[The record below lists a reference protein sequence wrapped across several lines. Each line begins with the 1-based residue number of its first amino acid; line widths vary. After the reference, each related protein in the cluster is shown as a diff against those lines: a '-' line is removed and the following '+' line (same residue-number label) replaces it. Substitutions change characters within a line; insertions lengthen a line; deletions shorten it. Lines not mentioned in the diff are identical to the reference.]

1 MREFKRKYWLHQFTG
16 AVKATVP
23 WVWILVGMIGLA
35 DIGLIATGGMTLV
48 HFLMSIS
55 IFAVIYGC
63 SAIMALAVTNEN
75 AEVEYIVYKK
85 GFCLEY
91 FYAYE
96 NKFIKGKQ
104 PSNGRYIKYAEIY
117 RKLGD
122 YKSAIAVL
130 NTLSVGEDSISDRS
144 SYLFVYMLSAVQMGD
159 KETADDIWRRNQ
171 DFINKLETTPYSE
184 TYTMLN
190 LVLAYVDCASERY
203 DHALN
208 IVRTVLNSKK
218 MKKWGNYK
226 ADFLALKIFLLKKLN
241 RESEINAAVMEF
253 NKCAAEWK
261 PLYESER
268 TELRESVEKA
278 IRGELPIE
286 YTTDS
291 INVM

>member
-1 MREFKRKYWLHQFTG
+1 MGEFKRKYWLHQFTG

-23 WVWILVGMIGLA
+23 WVWILLGIIGLA
-35 DIGLIATGGMTLV
+35 DIGLIAAGSMTLV

-55 IFAVIYGC
+55 IFVLIYG
-63 SAIMALAVTNEN
+63 SAAVMALAVTNEN
-75 AEVEYIVYKK
+75 AEVEYIVYEK

-96 NKFIKGKQ
+96 NKFIKGK
-104 PSNGRYIKYAEIY
+104 PVNAGRYIKFAEIY

-130 NTLSVGEDSISDRS
+130 NGIYVSEDSISDRS

-159 KETADDIWRRNQ
+159 KELADDIWRRNQ
-171 DFINKLETTPYSE
+171 GFINKLENTPYSE

-203 DHALN
+203 AHALN
-208 IVRTVLNSKK
+208 IVRTVLNSRK

-226 ADFLALKIFLLKKLN
+226 ADFLVLKIFLLKKLN
-241 RESEINAAVMEF
+241 REGEINAAVTEF
-253 NKCAAEWK
+253 NECAAEWQ

-268 TELRESVEKA
+268 KELRDSVERA
-278 IRGELPIE
+278 MRGELPIE

>member
-1 MREFKRKYWLHQFTG
+1 MNEFKRKYWLYQFSG

-23 WVWILVGMIGLA
+23 WVWILLGMMVLA
-35 DIGLIATGGMTLV
+35 DIGLIASGSMTLV

-55 IFAVIYGC
+55 VFVLIYG
-63 SAIMALAVTNEN
+63 SAAVMALAITNAN
-75 AEVEYIVYKK
+75 AEVEYIVYEK
-85 GFCLEY
+85 GFCLDY

-96 NKFIKGKQ
+96 NKFIKDK
-104 PSNGRYIKYAEIY
+104 PVNVSRYIKYAEIY

-130 NTLSVGEDSISDRS
+130 NSLSVSEDSISDRS
-144 SYLFVYMLSAVQMGD
+144 SYLFVYMMSAVQMGD
-159 KETADDIWRRNQ
+159 KEMADDIWRRNQ
-171 DFINKLETTPYSE
+171 GFINKLETSVFSE

-203 DHALN
+203 AHALN

-218 MKKWGNYK
+218 MKKWGSYK
-226 ADFLALKIFLLKKLN
+226 ADFLTLKIFLLKKLN

-253 NKCAAEWK
+253 NECAAKWK

-268 TELRESVEKA
+268 KELRESVEKA
-278 IRGELPIE
+278 IRGELP
-286 YTTDS
+286 
-291 INVM
+291 V